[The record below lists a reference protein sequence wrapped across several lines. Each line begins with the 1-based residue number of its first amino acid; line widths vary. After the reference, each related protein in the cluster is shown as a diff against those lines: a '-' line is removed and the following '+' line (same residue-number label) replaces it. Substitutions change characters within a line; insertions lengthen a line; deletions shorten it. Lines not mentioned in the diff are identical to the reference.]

1 MPDDM
6 VHARGRGSRSPAFK
20 AMSAAFWFC
29 LLIYAMNTNGCLAKP
44 ALADAPLS
52 VFVSIAP
59 QQYFVQQIG
68 GDRVDVR
75 VMIPPGASPH
85 TYEPRPQQMAALARA
100 RLYLAIG
107 VPFEAVWLDR
117 LAAANPNL
125 QVVHIDRG
133 IPKIAMADE
142 VHFDGENQAEQLAPQ
157 STAHGEHGGLDPHI
171 WLSPPL
177 VRILAR
183 SILAAL
189 QQADPAGR
197 EAYAHNYQKFSATID
212 GVDAELRR
220 TFAGRQGQAFM
231 VFHPAWGYLAQA
243 YGLRQVPIEVEGK
256 APKAAQLQALI
267 TMARQQG
274 IKVVFVQPQVSDR
287 SARLI
292 AREIGGEVVV
302 ADPLAL
308 DWTGNL
314 RAVARQFAAALK

>member
-1 MPDDM
+1 
-6 VHARGRGSRSPAFK
+6 
-20 AMSAAFWFC
+20 
-29 LLIYAMNTNGCLAKP
+29 
-44 ALADAPLS
+44 LADELLP

-59 QQYFVQQIG
+59 QKYFVQQIG
-68 GDRVDVR
+68 GDRVSVQ

-85 TYEPRPQQMAALARA
+85 TYEPRPQQMAALAQA

-117 LAAANPNL
+117 LTAANPNL
-125 QVVHIDRG
+125 QVVHTDRG

-142 VHFDGENQAEQLAPQ
+142 VHLDGLTPAEQAVPQ
-157 STAHGEHGGLDPHI
+157 SAAHGEHGGLDPHI

-177 VRILAR
+177 VRIQAR
-183 SILAAL
+183 TIRAAL
-189 QQADPAGR
+189 EQVDPRGR
-197 EAYAHNYQKFSATID
+197 EIYAHNGEMFIAT
-212 GVDAELRR
+212 VDRVDEELRK

-243 YGLRQVPIEVEGK
+243 YGLRQVPIEIEGK

-267 TMARQQG
+267 TMARQLG
-274 IKVVFVQPQVSDR
+274 IKAVFVQPQVSDR

-308 DWTGNL
+308 DWPGNM